1 MGIYR
6 YTLRAATKRLGGHEI
21 GQFKFAYKP
30 FWGDQRDKT
39 VCALHAAASR
49 AAAKLEGMG
58 CKLFVQGSWGDGQR
72 IYYRDRAF
80 ETFLES
86 LDFLPCVGWLCKDSR
101 GRWYLNLKSEEQ
113 LLAEYHEIGVL
124 QTEDGV
130 RYYHMLRGG
139 ERRFDDLRDAVAD
152 VHKLRTIQS

>member
-21 GQFKFAYKP
+21 GQFKFGYKP
-30 FWGDQRDKT
+30 FWGDHRDKT

-49 AAAKLEGMG
+49 ATDKLRGMG

-72 IYYRDRAF
+72 VYYSDQPF
-80 ETFLES
+80 PTFLES

-101 GRWYLNLKSEEQ
+101 GRWYLNLKSDKQ
-113 LLAEYHEIGVL
+113 LLAEYHEIGIL
-124 QTEDGV
+124 QTEDGK
-130 RYYHMLRGG
+130 RYYHTMRGMTC
-139 ERRFDDLRDAVAD
+139 RFDTLREAVSS
-152 VHKLRTIQS
+152 VHKIRTVQS